1 MRYGKV
7 VLLLSAAL
15 GAGISMPSFAQEGG
29 SDEIVVTARRVEE
42 RLQDVPISITVFNQG
57 QLTDRGVTN
66 ATDLAT
72 YTPSL
77 QAATSYGSNNA
88 SFSIRGFVQDTFTAP
103 SVGVYFADVIAPR
116 GASSITSGDG
126 AGPGS
131 FFDLQNVQVLKGPQ
145 GTLFGRNTT
154 GGAVLLVPQR
164 PKGEFGGYVEAS
176 LGNFGL
182 QKFQGVLNVP
192 LSDHIRLRAGVDKMK
207 RDGYLDNIGIY
218 GPKHFSDTDY
228 IAGRLSLLID
238 VTPDIENYT
247 IATYSRSSNNSSV
260 PKITDCNPAAVIA
273 AAGQVLP
280 GGAYSCAQVARIKAS
295 GNFYAVENAISD
307 PNNKFRQWQVINT
320 TNWDVS
326 DSFSVKNII
335 SYAELKNTSRFSV
348 FGNYW
353 VIDQNAPTPTNTVR
367 PGFLGQV
374 ITPAQATV
382 APDVPFNNQNTL
394 TEEFQIRG
402 KAFDGKLNW
411 QAGLYYEL
419 SKPVDGVTGGMGQN
433 NGLCENIG
441 FNAATGLPDA
451 STCVLP
457 YSFLSGLSREVRT
470 SKYTDKA
477 IYAQGTFAVSDK
489 VSVTAGLRY
498 TDDVSNGLIQAFQ
511 YTFLNGDPLPPAF
524 GGPVSCNIPGV
535 TLAGNCS
542 ATVRQHSNAL
552 TGLIDVEF
560 RPNNNMMIYAKY
572 SRGYRQGIVNPR
584 GVPPY
589 NKFGQEKVDA
599 YETGLK
605 TSWNGST
612 PGSLNFAAF
621 YNDFTN
627 QQLNISF
634 EDARGNTKGTAC
646 ACGTSRIYGAEIDGS
661 ISLFESFRLSAAAA
675 YLNTKLTAFDAPTLP
690 VGYIRVIAGNEVGS
704 QLSQSPKFK
713 GNVTASYTVPMSE
726 DMGEVTLSGTIAH
739 TGDYFIKSTE
749 RSRVNGFTTVNLNAT
764 WANVAGSPV
773 DFAVFVTNVTKEK
786 YYTYVQDLYDTG
798 LGFVASIPGEPRML
812 GARVRYHFGA
822 DAN

>member
-1 MRYGKV
+1 MGV
-7 VLLLSAAL
+7 ATPAL
-15 GAGISMPSFAQEGG
+15 AQEGG
-29 SDEIVVTARRVEE
+29 SGEIIVTARRVEE
-42 RLQDVPISITVFNQG
+42 RLQDVPISITVFNQE

-77 QAATSYGSNNA
+77 QAATNYGSNNA

-164 PKGEFGGYVEAS
+164 PKDEFGGYVEAS
-176 LGNFGL
+176 LGNFAL
-182 QKFQGVLNVP
+182 KKFQAVLNVP
-192 LSDHIRLRAGVDKMK
+192 ISDHIRLRGGVERMK
-207 RDGYLDNIGIY
+207 RDGYLDNIGAY

-228 IAGRLSLLID
+228 IAARLSLLID

-247 IATYSRSSNNSSV
+247 IGTYARSNNNSSV
-260 PKITDCNPAAVIA
+260 PKVTDCNPAAVIA

-280 GGAYSCAQVARIKAS
+280 GGKYSCAQVDRIKAN

-307 PNNKFRQWQVINT
+307 PFNKFRQWQIINT
-320 TNWDVS
+320 TNWNVS
-326 DSFSVKNII
+326 DSFSIKNIF
-335 SYAELKNTSRFSV
+335 SFAELKNSSRFSV

-353 VIDQNAPTPTNTVR
+353 IIDQNAPTPTNTVR

-374 ITPAQATV
+374 ITPAQATA

-394 TEEFQIRG
+394 TEEFQLRG
-402 KAFDGKLNW
+402 MAFDGKLNW

-419 SKPVDGVTGGMGQN
+419 SKPVEGQVGGMGQN
-433 NGLCENIG
+433 NGLCGNIG
-441 FNAATGLPDA
+441 YDPVTRLADATSCA
-451 STCVLP
+451 LP

-470 SKYTDKA
+470 SEYTDKA
-477 IYAQGTFAVSDK
+477 VYAQGTFAASDK

-498 TDDVSNGLIQAFQ
+498 TDDLSNGVIQAFQ
-511 YTFLNGDPLPPAF
+511 YTYLNGAPLPPAF
-524 GGPVSCNIPGV
+524 GGTISCNTPNV
-535 TLAGNCS
+535 TLAGDCK
-542 ATVRQHSNAL
+542 ATVRQHSSAV

-560 RPNNNMMIYAKY
+560 RPNENMMIYAKY
-572 SRGYRQGIVNPR
+572 SRGYRQGLVNPR
-584 GVPPY
+584 GIPPY

-599 YETGLK
+599 YEAGLK
-605 TSWNGST
+605 TSWSGSM

-634 EDARGNTKGTAC
+634 EDARGGTKGTAC
-646 ACGTSRIYGAEIDGS
+646 ACGTSRIYGAEFDGS
-661 ISLFESFRLSAAAA
+661 ILLFDGLRLSAAAA
-675 YLNTKLTAFDAPTLP
+675 YLNTKLTAFDAPILP
-690 VGYIRVIAGNEVGS
+690 AGYIRVVAGNVVGTP
-704 QLSQSPKFK
+704 LSQSPEFK
-713 GNVTASYTVPMSE
+713 GNLTASYAVPMS
-726 DMGEVTLSGTIAH
+726 DGMGELTFSGTVAH
-739 TGDYFIKSTE
+739 TGDYFIKSTK
-749 RSRVNGFTTVNLNAT
+749 RSRVKGFTTLNLNAT
-764 WANVAGSPV
+764 WGSIGGTPI
-773 DFAVFVTNVTKEK
+773 DFALFAMNVTNKK
-786 YYTYVQDLYDTG
+786 YYTYVQDLYDTA
-798 LGFVASIPGEPRML
+798 LGFVASIPGEPRMF
-812 GARVRYHFGA
+812 GARVRFHFGA

>member
-1 MRYGKV
+1 MEYIKI
-7 VLLLSAAL
+7 AL
-15 GAGISMPSFAQEGG
+15 VATTILGSGLAMPVYAQDESGG
-29 SDEIVVTARRVEE
+29 DIVVTARRVEE
-42 RLQDVPISITVFNQG
+42 RLQDVPISLTVFNQE

-154 GGAVLLVPQR
+154 GGAILLVPQR
-164 PKGEFGGYVEAS
+164 PKEEFGGYAEGSA
-176 LGNFGL
+176 GNFGL
-182 QKFQGVLNVP
+182 LRFQGVLNVP
-192 LSDHIRLRAGVDKMK
+192 LSDHVRLRAGIDRLK
-207 RDGYLDNIGIY
+207 RDGYLDNIGAY
-218 GPKHFSDTDY
+218 GPKHFSDTNY
-228 IAGRLSLLID
+228 IAGRVSLL
-238 VTPDIENYT
+238 VEVSPTIENYT
-247 IATYSRSSNNSSV
+247 IGTYARSSNNSSV

-280 GGAYSCAQVARIKAS
+280 GGAYSCAQVDRIKAS
-295 GNFYAVENAISD
+295 GNFYAVENAITN
-307 PNNKFRQWQVINT
+307 PYNKFRQWQLINT

-353 VIDQNAPTPTNTVR
+353 IIDQNAPTPTNTVR
-367 PGFLGQV
+367 AGFLGQV

-394 TEEFQIRG
+394 TEELQIRG

-411 QAGLYYEL
+411 QAGVYYEL

-441 FNAATGLPDA
+441 YNAATGLPDA

-477 IYAQGTFAVSDK
+477 VYAQGTYTLSDK
-489 VSVTAGLRY
+489 ISITAGLRY
-498 TDDVSNGLIQAFQ
+498 TDDVSKGLIQAFQ
-511 YTFLNGDPLPPAF
+511 YTYLNGAPLPASF
-524 GGPVSCNIPGV
+524 GGPISCNIPGV

-552 TGLIDVEF
+552 TGLIDIEF
-560 RPNNNMMIYAKY
+560 RPNDDMMIYAKY

-589 NKFGQEKVDA
+589 NKFGQETVNA
-599 YETGLK
+599 YEAGLK
-605 TSWNGST
+605 TSWSGST
-612 PGSLNFAAF
+612 PGSFNFAAF

-646 ACGTSRIYGAEIDGS
+646 ACGTSRIYGAEMDGS
-661 ISLFESFRLSAAAA
+661 ISLFDGFKLSAAAA
-675 YLNTKLTAFDAPTLP
+675 YLNTKLTGFDAPTLP
-690 VGYIRVIAGNEVGS
+690 VGYIRVIAGNIVGTP
-704 QLSQSPKFK
+704 LSQSPKFK
-713 GNVTASYTVPMSE
+713 GNLTASYSLPIPE
-726 DMGEVTLSGTIAH
+726 AMGEVTLSGTLAH

-749 RSRVNGFTTVNLNAT
+749 RSRVNGFTTLNLNAT
-764 WANVAGSPV
+764 WANVGGSPI
-773 DFAVFVTNVTKEK
+773 DFAVFATNVTNKK

-798 LGFVASIPGEPRML
+798 LGFVASIQGEPRMF
-812 GARVRYHFGA
+812 GARIRYQFGSE
-822 DAN
+822 AN